1 MHPSSFKEIALV
13 ILAWV
18 WIFLPLTPV
27 ITAWALILRLRQS
40 GTPVRKSVIPLSM
53 ATVSYGWI
61 LVALIFPAIIAAPY
75 STLRYRII
83 WMNLGVMAFLAVW
96 MIILEKNIKWRLVAA
111 CALTSSVWFYL
122 ALVNH
127 IVSTLRFW

>member
-1 MHPSSFKEIALV
+1 MHPGSFKEMVLV

-40 GTPVRKSVIPLSM
+40 ATPVVKSIIPLSM
-53 ATVSYGWI
+53 VTVSYSWI
-61 LVALIFPAIIAAPY
+61 LAALIFPTLIASPY
-75 STLRYRII
+75 SSLRYKII
-83 WMNLGVMAFLAVW
+83 WMNLGVMAFLAIW

-122 ALVNH
+122 ALVSR
-127 IVSTLRFW
+127 IA